1 VATTPPI
8 AGVAQPRSTRVAV
21 AALAP
26 QPLPVAQTRSAPPRS
41 TGSGASVALIN
52 PSLPDT
58 LTREL
63 VDPPMLSVHPLTIEC
78 ARDLD
83 THGVVTVHVRV
94 DRSGAAS
101 SVTTDSEHPELAR
114 CVAATVRQL
123 TFAATNNGGTFQR
136 TFVL

>member
-1 VATTPPI
+1 M
-8 AGVAQPRSTRVAV
+8 TRA
-21 AALAP
+21 
-26 QPLPVAQTRSAPPRS
+26 
-41 TGSGASVALIN
+41 ASVSLIN
-52 PSLPDT
+52 PSLSDT

-63 VDPPMLSVHPLTIEC
+63 IDQPMLTVKPLTLEC
-78 ARDLD
+78 ARDLE

-94 DRSGAAS
+94 ERSGATM

-114 CVAATVRQL
+114 CVAAAVRQL